1 MPRERIVVDT
11 NVLISR
17 LLLPASVPAQAV
29 RRIVDHGQLLASD
42 AALTELAEVLARD
55 QFDRYADLVDRQEF
69 FKQLSRVVER
79 IAITYI
85 VRACRDPKD
94 NKFLELAVNGNANL
108 IVTGDRDLLVLSP
121 FQKISVITPANFLQ
135 RPER

>member
-17 LLLPASVPAQAV
+17 LLLPASVPAQAG

-42 AALTELAEVLARD
+42 ATLTELAEVLARD

-69 FKQLSRVVER
+69 FKQLSRVLER

-94 NKFLELAVNGNANL
+94 DKFLELAVNGNANL
-108 IVTGDRDLLVLSP
+108 IVTGARDLLVLSP
-121 FQKISVITPANFLQ
+121 FQKIPVITPANFLQ